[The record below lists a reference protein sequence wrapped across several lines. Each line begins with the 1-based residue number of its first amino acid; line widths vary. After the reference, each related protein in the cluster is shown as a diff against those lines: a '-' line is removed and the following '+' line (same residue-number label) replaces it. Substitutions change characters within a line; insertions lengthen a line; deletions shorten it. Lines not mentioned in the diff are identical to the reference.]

1 MWVMTTAG
9 FFSVV
14 QHRDDPDKVMIRA
27 RCEEDIN
34 ALAELIPGAQ
44 PVNTPNAD
52 YTWRITVSAA
62 EWVHALT
69 TIALDVDYPNFKSA
83 VKSPKHKAAYTRV
96 WGVMYDALD
105 DRLPPPSG
113 GGWME
118 EESWLTDTATDTDGE
133 QTPISFI
140 GDREHER
147 TVPFFLGP
155 DEAA

>member
-27 RCEEDIN
+27 RCREDID
-34 ALAELIPGAQ
+34 ALAELIPGAE

-52 YTWRITVSAA
+52 YTWRITVPVA
-62 EWVHALT
+62 EWIGALT
-69 TIALDVDYPNFKSA
+69 TVALDVDYPNFKNA

-105 DRLPPPSG
+105 DRLPPRVDD
-113 GGWME
+113 E
-118 EESWLTDTATDTDGE
+118 AEWLEDEAWLSDTSTDTDGE
-133 QTPISFI
+133 ETPISFI
-140 GDREHER
+140 GEHEK